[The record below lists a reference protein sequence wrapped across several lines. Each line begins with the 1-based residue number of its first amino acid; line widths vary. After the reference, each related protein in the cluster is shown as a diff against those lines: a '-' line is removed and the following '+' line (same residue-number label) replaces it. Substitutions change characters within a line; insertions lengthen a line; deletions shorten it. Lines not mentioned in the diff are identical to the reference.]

1 MSKTQSAGPS
11 ELSKAI
17 DDLFF
22 SRKRR
27 IAMAW
32 SRCRDEM
39 LEDAVEQFREAASE
53 SFAEVVENNT
63 LRLWVTHQRTSPQ
76 WGWAFLEGMWLT
88 TRGYPVVV
96 DHGRIASR
104 LEKNYGAQL
113 AHEYREMARVF
124 EERWAKAE
132 GDGGVR

>member
-17 DDLFF
+17 DDLPF

-32 SRCRDEM
+32 SCCCDEM

-88 TRGYPVVV
+88 TRGYPAVV
-96 DHGRIASR
+96 DHGLIACGWRKITGLNWLTSI
-104 LEKNYGAQL
+104 EKWRVLRGAL
-113 AHEYREMARVF
+113 G
-124 EERWAKAE
+124 E
-132 GDGGVR
+132 GRG